1 MQLTHQWY
9 VDIRPQKSDINATI
23 KRAMAKPNTSQHP
36 TMNPDKNRRAMSGA
50 IDGLDGMEIMAGQNE
65 LFRRNVVDGWGLTDD
80 QMIAIWWYLWPHRYM
95 SNGKPYPVDY
105 ISGARRDYNRGTH
118 AQPNGQPPE
127 HERCPKYRANPDGG
141 PGIRMPT
148 NRCPDEH
155 IEPPKTKTVKKLTK
169 R

>member
-1 MQLTHQWY
+1 
-9 VDIRPQKSDINATI
+9 
-23 KRAMAKPNTSQHP
+23 
-36 TMNPDKNRRAMSGA
+36 MSGA

-105 ISGARRDYNRGTH
+105 IAGARRDYNRGTH
-118 AQPNGQPPE
+118 GQPNGQPPE

-141 PGIRMPT
+141 AGIRVKT
-148 NRCPDEH
+148 IRCPDEP
-155 IEPPKTKTVKKLTK
+155 IAPPKTKTVKKLTK